1 VFPFWSAWF
10 ESVRF
15 GMDVQQVVALR
26 MMRVAAGGAPA
37 ADEMQRMVT
46 EKMAALALAQSA
58 AMTALI
64 SGQSIDV
71 AATRALAPVRSRV
84 RANRRRLTRS

>member
-1 VFPFWSAWF
+1 MFPFWSAWF